1 MKIKRLLLFICSAC
15 LLTSCN
21 KGMKSIAGD
30 YSYKVSGEVRLIT
43 PRLLDS
49 TRYDT
54 TYQIVTQRGQMDV
67 HIDKQQKDSRL
78 IVTLNESSGG
88 IHTLYAT
95 VSGDSILFD
104 PADLSMAIHLLSAS
118 GSTSSN
124 TLSSVYQVAVEGS
137 GIANDDML
145 LIRQTWNG
153 RRTSDSTATLYAPKM
168 TFIAEKN

>member
-1 MKIKRLLLFICSAC
+1 MKIKRLFFFLCSVC

-21 KGMKSIAGD
+21 KGIKSIAGD
-30 YSYKVSGEVRLIT
+30 YSYKISGEVRLVN

-67 HIDKQQKDSRL
+67 YIDKRQKDSRL
-78 IVTLNESSGG
+78 IVTLNESGGG

-95 VSGDSILFD
+95 VSGDSVLFD
-104 PADLSMAIHLLSAS
+104 PAILSMSIHLLSTSNS
-118 GSTSSN
+118 GSSN
-124 TLSSVYQVAVEGS
+124 TLSAVYQVAVEGS
-137 GIANDDML
+137 GRANDDML
-145 LIRQTWNG
+145 LIQQSWDG
-153 RRTSDSTATLYAPKM
+153 QRTGDSTATLYAPKM

>member
-1 MKIKRLLLFICSAC
+1 MLFICSVC

-21 KGMKSIAGD
+21 KGIKSIAGD
-30 YSYKVSGEVRLIT
+30 YSYKISGEVRLIT

-49 TRYDT
+49 MRYDT
-54 TYQIVTQRGQMDV
+54 TYQIVTQRGQMNV
-67 HIDKQQKDSRL
+67 YIDKRQKDSRL

-95 VSGDSILFD
+95 VSGDSVLFD
-104 PADLSMAIHLLSAS
+104 PANLPMAIHLLSAGGS
-118 GSTSSN
+118 GSSN
-124 TLSSVYQVAVEGS
+124 TLSVVYQVAVEGS

-145 LIRQTWNG
+145 LIRQSWNG
-153 RRTSDSTATLYAPKM
+153 RRTSDSTATLYAPEM

>member
-1 MKIKRLLLFICSAC
+1 MKVKQLLFILCSVC
-15 LLTSCN
+15 LLTSCT
-21 KGMKSIAGD
+21 KGIKSIAGD
-30 YSYKVSGEVRLIT
+30 YSYKISGEVQLIT
-43 PRLLDS
+43 PHLLDS

-95 VSGDSILFD
+95 LSGDSVIFD
-104 PADLSMAIHLLSAS
+104 PAQLSMAIHLLSS
-118 GSTSSN
+118 SSSSSSN
-124 TLSSVYQVAVEGS
+124 TISSVYQVNVEGS
-137 GIANDDML
+137 GIVNDDML
-145 LIRQTWNG
+145 LMRQTWNG
-153 RRTSDSTATLYAPKM
+153 RRTSDSTATLHAPNM